1 MRKNG
6 NHLPKSKKIK
16 DQLTLESKIND
27 KSYDKFNKRIQNTKE
42 VLNFFLSKFN
52 KKDIIAYGASTKG
65 NIVLNHCEI
74 DNKKIKYICDA
85 NPYKYD
91 KFTPEVI

>member
-1 MRKNG
+1 MINRMTN
-6 NHLPKSKKIK
+6 LIK
-16 DQLTLESKIND
+16 ES
-27 KSYDKFNKRIQNTKE
+27 NTKE
-42 VLNFFLSKFN
+42 VLNFFLSKLN